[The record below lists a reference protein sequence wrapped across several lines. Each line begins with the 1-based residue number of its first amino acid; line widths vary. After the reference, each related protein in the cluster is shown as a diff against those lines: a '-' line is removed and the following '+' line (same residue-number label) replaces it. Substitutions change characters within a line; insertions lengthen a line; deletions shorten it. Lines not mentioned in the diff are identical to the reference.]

1 MDIDAIALTEEI
13 RGEAILPREVDGG
26 EAEAP
31 QFNLK
36 LFGDTV
42 AEWTGEHTC
51 GTGRDGYYGA
61 HEPGCGWVP
70 VGRIDLREHD
80 ADVLEA
86 AAEAAAADADSDDH
100 SETTMRVFR
109 AWSLWLTERAAR
121 IRAEA
126 QG

>member
-1 MDIDAIALTEEI
+1 MDLPEIELTEEI
-13 RGEAILPREVDGG
+13 HGEAIMPRDVDGG
-26 EAEAP
+26 EAAAAP

-80 ADVLEA
+80 AEVQASL
-86 AAEAAAADADSDDH
+86 ADHLADH
-100 SETTMRVFR
+100 WPM
-109 AWSLWLTERAAR
+109 AWPQAGEQWLRDQAAR

-126 QG
+126 Q